1 MHSKIT
7 DLPDFSNQRHVLRL
21 SKNQLQAVFPLA
33 KAFLAANERSLNFFR
48 QKYWAFQ
55 SFYEIEENIQLFKMK
70 VKPLLQF
77 SKIFFCAKKE
87 ELRNY
92 PLLFYNQEAL
102 FHGAFKFSRKSLMFK
117 IPSSKLSSTSSTIKP
132 SR

>member
-92 PLLFYNQEAL
+92 PLLFYIRRRSFTA
-102 FHGAFKFSRKSLMFK
+102 R
-117 IPSSKLSSTSSTIKP
+117 LSFLEKV
-132 SR
+132 